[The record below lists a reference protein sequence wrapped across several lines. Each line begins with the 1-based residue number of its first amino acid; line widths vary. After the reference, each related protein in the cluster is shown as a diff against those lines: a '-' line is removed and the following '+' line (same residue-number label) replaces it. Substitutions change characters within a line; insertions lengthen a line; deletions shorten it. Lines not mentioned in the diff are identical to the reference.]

1 MVALLQSGKSIKT
14 VINYH
19 EQKVAADKAKLIGE
33 GWYGKDLQD
42 MTYEFKVQRL
52 QDLAARNTRSLKSA
66 FHLSLNFS
74 NNDQLNEKKLFKIA
88 QDYLDRIG
96 LRKQPFLVYQHFD
109 AGHPHIHVVSVRI
122 RPSGDRIS
130 IHEPGHKILVTAQRE
145 IEKKYGLESPG
156 RKHKEHLQLTPPG
169 SRLVPVQYGKCETGA
184 AISNVVYEVL
194 NRYKVTSLPEFDAVL
209 SQFNIQA
216 EPGTPGTKTYL
227 SGSVFYRATHG
238 GRPIGHPI
246 SAGNIE
252 GFPGRTT
259 LEALFAKNLTARA
272 DRKERLVNRL
282 DAVLSTGPTEAG
294 FLQAL
299 KMDGISVILQHSDHG
314 RLDGVTYID
323 NLSGVA
329 VDGHELGPSYDA
341 TGLVARVGTFNEVLK
356 KLKVVGTSQVKA
368 IKHLSSSIPD
378 PNPNRIYHS
387 QARKMKQGLRL

>member
-14 VINYH
+14 VISYH
-19 EQKVAADKAKLIGE
+19 EQKVAADKAKLIGA
-33 GWYGKDLQD
+33 GWYGKDIQEL
-42 MTYEFKVQRL
+42 TFEFKVQRL
-52 QDLAARNTRSLKSA
+52 QDLADRNTRSLKSA

-74 NNDQLNEKKLFKIA
+74 NNDDLNERNLFRIA
-88 QDYLDRIG
+88 HDYLDRIG
-96 LRKQPFLVYQHFD
+96 LKKQPFLVYQHFD

-122 RPSGDRIS
+122 HPSGDVIV

-169 SRLVPVQYGKCETGA
+169 LRLVPVQYGKCETGA
-184 AISNVVYEVL
+184 AVANVVYEVL
-194 NRYKVTSLPEFDAVL
+194 NRYKVSSFPEFDAVL

-246 SAGNIE
+246 SARKIE
-252 GFPGRTT
+252 GFPAKKK
-259 LEALFAKNLTARA
+259 LEVLFSQNLTARA

-282 DAVLSTGPTEAG
+282 HAVLSTGPTEAG

-299 KMDGISVILQHSDHG
+299 KMDGISVILKHSDHG
-314 RLDGVTYID
+314 SLDGVTYID

-329 VDGHELGPSYDA
+329 IDGQELGPSYDA

-356 KLKVVGTSQVKA
+356 KLKVVSTSQGKA

-378 PNPNRIYHS
+378 PDPNRIYHS
-387 QARKMKQGLRL
+387 QTRKKKQGLRL